1 MVFTIPPPRSMNGID
16 TRFVARSRCADIS
29 NPWSCL
35 YCTKTAS
42 IQRVCIHHTFIHG
55 RSWPD
60 RQLHGTL
67 VLAIYKCE
75 NKYLLECGDGG
86 SWFSNG
92 TRAPWMTK
100 KCHRALCWF
109 FFLAV
114 WALSWVGW
122 TLFLQNKTDR
132 WRKVSRPR
140 SSKRLSVVDFNYSRV
155 EVTVSCL
162 FFSVQ
167 KQLNCTICFLFCFP
181 SIIYIHTKLLGDT
194 RRSEKV
200 PQAKEAAVS
209 PLQQY
214 DI

>member
-75 NKYLLECGDGG
+75 NEYLLECGDGG

-100 KCHRALCWF
+100 KCHRALLV
-109 FFLAV
+109 FLSRV
-114 WALSWVGW
+114 VGVELSWLDPISAKQNRSLTQSITATELETLISSRLQLQPGW
-122 TLFLQNKTDR
+122 SHSFLFVFFGAKTIE
-132 WRKVSRPR
+132 
-140 SSKRLSVVDFNYSRV
+140 LYN
-155 EVTVSCL
+155 L
-162 FFSVQ
+162 FPVLFSVH
-167 KQLNCTICFLFCFP
+167 
-181 SIIYIHTKLLGDT
+181 YIHPYQTSG
-194 RRSEKV
+194 RYS
-200 PQAKEAAVS
+200 
-209 PLQQY
+209 
-214 DI
+214 